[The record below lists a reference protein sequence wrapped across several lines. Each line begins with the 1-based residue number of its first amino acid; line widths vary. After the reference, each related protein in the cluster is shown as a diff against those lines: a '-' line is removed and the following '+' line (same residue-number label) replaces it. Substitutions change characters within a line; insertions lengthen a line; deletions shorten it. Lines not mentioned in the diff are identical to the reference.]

1 MPDFKPGVEVTTTE
15 PKVVVTSPLTPG
27 TYVYQ
32 MGWKT
37 PKRNRSAPVQVV
49 VKITE
54 R

>member
-1 MPDFKPGVEVTTTE
+1 MPDFKPGGEVVTTE

-32 MGWKT
+32 LVVEEAQK
-37 PKRNRSAPVQVV
+37 NRSAPVQVV
-49 VKITE
+49 VKVTE

>member
-1 MPDFKPGVEVTTTE
+1 MPDFKPGVEVATTE

-32 MGWKT
+32 LVVEDAQK
-37 PKRNRSAPVQVV
+37 NRSAPVQVV
-49 VKITE
+49 VTITA